1 MNRQQ
6 IKQVFD
12 GIIHKRGGSASE
24 DEELELR
31 DVGFK
36 SLDFSEM
43 ALRVERQVG
52 RELNFD
58 AALMRSIRTIN
69 DVLSFFE
76 KSISQKS

>member
-6 IKQVFD
+6 IKHVFD
-12 GIIHKRGGSASE
+12 GIILKRGGVSSE
-24 DEELELR
+24 DESLELR
-31 DVGFK
+31 AVGFK

-43 ALRVERQVG
+43 ALRVEREAG

-58 AALMRSIRTIN
+58 AALMRSIRTVD

-76 KSISQKS
+76 KTISQKS